1 MAASGT
7 ASTSGACADRGVER
21 LDPKF
26 EAAAALLV
34 RDKRKLVQRPCD
46 LVQVI
51 ADAIEFDQGLRQRR
65 GVGRYRPAVHARARR
80 RFDR

>member
-7 ASTSGACADRGVER
+7 ASTSGASRIASASC

-34 RDKRKLVQRPCD
+34 RDERELVQRPRD

-51 ADAIEFDQGLRQRR
+51 ADAIEFDQRLRQRR
-65 GVGRYRPAVHARARR
+65 GIDRCRPAVHARAVSPLRW
-80 RFDR
+80 